1 VTGVETWTDR
11 NRRLLVAELDRL
23 HALLSGETAA
33 DTEPDSQTRLAQV
46 VAVFELS
53 PFERDLLL
61 WCAGAELDE
70 RFTSPTFGA
79 ALSLLP
85 GGHWDAMATA
95 APLRRWRLVELG
107 SGAGL
112 IGRPLRIDE
121 RLLHHLVG
129 VVCLDVRLEGIV
141 RAGYEPPGRLTPA
154 QQVVADELAQRFRAF
169 DSRRVACVHGA
180 GEQTRIRVAAHA
192 AAALDLVPL
201 RVPADRLPPA
211 GPDSATL
218 AMLIRREAALLG
230 GIPVLTT
237 DADTPHRT
245 VTGFADELGCSAI
258 VTGPAPVRSD
268 FAVAVPSP
276 TAGEQIRLWDE
287 LLGPVGDEVTS
298 TFRLQVEQIEA
309 VARSLDSAYA
319 RSGNLPGNSPEG
331 NASGGLLPGKFPDL
345 GRDVHE
351 ACRRLSRGGIESL
364 GDLIEP
370 MAGWEDLVLPEFSME
385 MLRDIAAQVRN
396 RTLVY
401 ESWGMAGSSGRGL
414 GVTALFTG
422 DSGTGK
428 TLAAEVLGAS
438 LDLDLYRIDL
448 ASVVS
453 KYIGETEKNLKR
465 VFDAADSSG
474 AVLLFDEADAIF
486 GKRSE
491 VRDSHDRYANL
502 EISYLLQR
510 METYRGLAILTTN
523 LKSSLDRA
531 FLRRLRFVV
540 PFPFPDAAAR
550 ARIWRLMFPPKVPVS
565 NLDWDRLARLQL
577 SGGNIRTIA
586 MGAAF
591 LAAAAGEPVSMVHAV
606 TAARREYVKLE
617 KPLTEAELGGGGYA

>member
-1 VTGVETWTDR
+1 MKVAETVTETWTDR
-11 NRRLLVAELDRL
+11 NQRLLVAELDRVHVVL
-23 HALLSGETAA
+23 GGEAI
-33 DTEPDSQTRLAQV
+33 DGEGPDPETRLAQV
-46 VAVFELS
+46 VSVFELS
-53 PFERDLLL
+53 AFERDLLL

-70 RFTSPTFGA
+70 RFTAPTFGA

-85 GGHWDAMATA
+85 GAHWDAMATT
-95 APLRRWRLVELG
+95 APLRRWRLLELG
-107 SGAGL
+107 SGGGL

-121 RLLHHLVG
+121 RVLHHLVG
-129 VVCLDVRLEGIV
+129 VVCLDARLDGLVRTMPE
-141 RAGYEPPGRLTPA
+141 APGRLTPA
-154 QQVVADELAQRFRAF
+154 QQVVAGDLAQRLSARG
-169 DSRRVACVHGA
+169 SRQVACVFGA
-180 GEQTRIRVAAHA
+180 GEETRARVAGHA
-192 AAALDLVPL
+192 AAALDLAPL
-201 RVPADRLPPA
+201 HVPADRLPPV
-211 GPDSATL
+211 GPENAAL
-218 AMLIRREAALLG
+218 ALLVRRETALLG
-230 GIPVLTT
+230 AIPFVTM
-237 DADTPHRT
+237 DPDTPHRT
-245 VTGFADELGCSAI
+245 VTAFVDELGCSAI
-258 VTGPAPVRSD
+258 VSAVAPMRAD
-268 FAVAVPSP
+268 FSCAVPSP
-276 TAGEQIRLWDE
+276 TVEEQTQLWEQLAGPFTEFDRI
-287 LLGPVGDEVTS
+287 TS

-309 VARSLDSAYA
+309 VAAQM
-319 RSGNLPGNSPEG
+319 
-331 NASGGLLPGKFPDL
+331 PDDL
-345 GRDVHE
+345 HD

-364 GDLIEP
+364 GELIEP
-370 MAGWEDLVLPEFSME
+370 LAGWDDLVLPEFSME
-385 MLRDIAAQVRN
+385 MLRDIASQVRH

-401 ESWGMAGSSGRGL
+401 EGWGMAASCGRGL

-422 DSGTGK
+422 ESGTGK
-428 TLAAEVLGAS
+428 TLAAEVLAAS

-465 VFDAADSSG
+465 VFDAADASG

-523 LKSSLDRA
+523 LKSALDRA

-565 NLDWDRLARLQL
+565 NLDWERLGRMQL

-586 MGAAF
+586 LGAAF
-591 LAAAAGEPVSMVHAV
+591 LAASAAEPVSMTHVL

>member
-1 VTGVETWTDR
+1 MTVTESWTDR
-11 NRRLLVAELDRL
+11 NQRLLVAEFDRL
-23 HALLSGETAA
+23 HALLSGETGG
-33 DTEPDSQTRLAQV
+33 DGGPDPRTRLAQL
-46 VAVFELS
+46 VAVFELTA
-53 PFERDLLL
+53 FERDLLL

-70 RFTSPTFGA
+70 RFTTPTFGA

-85 GGHWDAMATA
+85 GGHWDAMATT

-107 SGAGL
+107 SAAGL

-121 RLLHHLVG
+121 RVLHHLVG
-129 VVCLDVRLEGIV
+129 VVCLDARLDGLA
-141 RAGYEPPGRLTPA
+141 RAGYEPAGRLSPS
-154 QQVVADELAQRFRAF
+154 QQVVADELAQRFRSW
-169 DSRRVACVHGA
+169 DSRRVVCLYGA
-180 GEQTRIRVAAHA
+180 GEESRVRVAAHA
-192 AAALDLVPL
+192 AAALDLLPL
-201 RVPADRLPPA
+201 YIPADRLPPV
-211 GPDSATL
+211 SAESAAL
-218 AMLIRREAALLG
+218 ALLVRREAALLG

-237 DADTPHRT
+237 DLDTPHRT
-245 VTGFADELGCSAI
+245 VMAFASDLGCSAI
-258 VTGPAPVRSD
+258 VAAPVPVRAD
-268 FAVAVPSP
+268 FTIAVPSP
-276 TAGEQIRLWDE
+276 TVGEQNRLWEE

-309 VARSLDSAYA
+309 VARDVPD
-319 RSGNLPGNSPEG
+319 NLH
-331 NASGGLLPGKFPDL
+331 D
-345 GRDVHE
+345 
-351 ACRRLSRGGIESL
+351 ACRRSSRGGIEHL
-364 GDLIEP
+364 GELIEP
-370 MAGWEDLVLPEFSME
+370 SAGWEDLVLPEFSME
-385 MLRDIAAQVRN
+385 MLRDIAAQVRH

-401 ESWGMAGSSGRGL
+401 DGWGMAGSSGRGL

-422 DSGTGK
+422 ESGTGK
-428 TLAAEVLGAS
+428 TLAAEVLAAS

-465 VFDAADSSG
+465 VFDAADASG

-523 LKSSLDRA
+523 LKSALDRA

-540 PFPFPDAAAR
+540 PFPFPDAVAR

-565 NLDWDRLARLQL
+565 DLDWERLARMQL

-586 MGAAF
+586 LSAAF
-591 LAAAAGEPVSMVHAV
+591 LAAAAGEPVSMAQAI